1 MHFLQTIDKPIH
13 TPIQNTK
20 HFIELVLIAMIW
32 VGDIGAGMQG
42 VEVPHQ
48 KNLILEQR

>member
-1 MHFLQTIDKPIH
+1 MHILQVIDKPVH
-13 TPIQNTK
+13 TPIQNIK
-20 HFIELVLIAMIW
+20 DFIELALIAMIW

-48 KNLILEQR
+48 